1 MPRRSDETVLE
12 GPVLAQLEHP
22 LGAASSRCS
31 GRSSSPRAWS
41 GWCSVATSWERA
53 GRPGRRDEH
62 VKLVF
67 PDPDTGVT
75 RHPVPDGDHLDW
87 PRPFPPTREY
97 TVRRYDAEAGE
108 VWMDFVVH
116 LGGLASD
123 WALSAEPGDRVW
135 VAGPRSGCAT
145 PDAFTYRVI
154 LADHTALPAVA
165 RMLEEL
171 PDGVRARVAVLVPD
185 RAEEQELVV
194 RAGVH
199 VTWLHEDDGSAADGF
214 GPFLTALDLPADEP
228 WTLWAG
234 GEAGLLKPVRRWAK
248 EHGLVNGTTADI
260 SGYWKRGRT
269 NEVTTRRRVA
279 HRVRHALRLDA
290 E

>member
-1 MPRRSDETVLE
+1 MPRRSDAVALE
-12 GPVLAQLEHP
+12 GPVLEDVEHP
-22 LGAASSRCS
+22 IGARELEVLRREQLTPRMVRLVLGGDFA
-31 GRSSSPRAWS
+31 G
-41 GWCSVATSWERA
+41 TSWEART
-53 GRPGRRDEH
+53 PDEH

-116 LGGLASD
+116 PGGLASD
-123 WALSAEPGDRVW
+123 WAQSVEPGDRLW
-135 VAGPRSGCAT
+135 VAGPRCGHAT

-171 PDGVRARVAVLVPD
+171 PGGVRARVAVLVPD
-185 RAEEQELVV
+185 AAEQQELAV
-194 RAGVH
+194 RDGVE
-199 VTWLHEDDGSAADGF
+199 VTWLHEDDGTGADGF
-214 GPFLTALDLPADEP
+214 GPFLAALDLPADEP

-248 EHGLVNGTTADI
+248 GHGLVNGATADI
-260 SGYWKRGRT
+260 SGYWKQGRS
-269 NEVTTRRRVA
+269 NAVTTRRMIT
-279 HRVRHALRLDA
+279 HRLKHALHLDDD
-290 E
+290 